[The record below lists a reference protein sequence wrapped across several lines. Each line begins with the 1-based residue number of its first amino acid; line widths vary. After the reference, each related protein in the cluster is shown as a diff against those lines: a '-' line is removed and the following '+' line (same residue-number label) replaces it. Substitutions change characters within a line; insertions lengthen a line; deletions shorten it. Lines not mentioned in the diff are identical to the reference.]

1 MFESPIGSLVAM
13 AVCLVTLVLTI
24 LTRVG
29 VLRFW
34 MSPHAEN
41 WQLERLVL
49 LGLPLVAVTAFA
61 LALMTAPVETP
72 VLRLIGGAILLLT
85 VVPWVVTV
93 FLPMIRI
100 PGILYPRWAREM
112 MSRRMFGR
120 GRWGA

>member
-1 MFESPIGSLVAM
+1 MFESPIGSLEAM

-61 LALMTAPVETP
+61 IALIAAPVNTP
-72 VLRLIGGAILLLT
+72 VLRVIGGAILLLT

-93 FLPMIRI
+93 FLPMVRI
-100 PGILYPRWAREM
+100 PRFLYPRWARELM
-112 MSRRMFGR
+112 NRRTFGR